1 MFEERM
7 EDPEQDDSVAVD
19 PPNNTEDGANANLIS
34 AEHAPVPVD
43 PPNNT

>member
-1 MFEERM
+1 MMFEERM

-19 PPNNTEDGANANLIS
+19 PPNNTEDGSSLSSSDNEPL
-34 AEHAPVPVD
+34 PVD

>member
-1 MFEERM
+1 MFEERV

-19 PPNNTEDGANANLIS
+19 PPNNTEDGSSMSS
-34 AEHAPVPVD
+34 ADNEAASPVD